1 MQVFYVAAS
10 RREPI
15 VGVVGALQY
24 DVITSRLRTEYGVE
38 VDIEPAGYTA
48 ARWLASGPGPTT
60 LPGGQNMVAAD
71 RHERRVLL
79 FASHWELEYF
89 QRHHPD
95 VVLLDESPMSG

>member
-1 MQVFYVAAS
+1 
-10 RREPI
+10 
-15 VGVVGALQY
+15 
-24 DVITSRLRTEYGVE
+24 
-38 VDIEPAGYTA
+38 
-48 ARWLASGPGPTT
+48 
-60 LPGGQNMVAAD
+60 MVAAD